1 MCLTPERPGTLNAIS
16 PIQPTEAD
24 ERTARHLRLCAELT
38 DLAMQLARAAA
49 ARTLTNWAEPEQ
61 PPAAQTQSIPMS
73 ATHSDPEAAP
83 QSNPAPTRGTT
94 GHATPTASYKPT
106 DPAVLFTRL
115 AAVVRD
121 CVALEA
127 RLTAGTGATTRAVSL
142 QLRADPRRAPVR
154 EAFRQAIEN
163 HPDRAELLRE
173 TTTRLDEQLANDPDQ
188 TIGLGNLLFDIC
200 NELGI
205 EVDLATVPDEFLTSY
220 SEPTDPDEAV
230 TNAPYPRATSPP

>member
-1 MCLTPERPGTLNAIS
+1 
-16 PIQPTEAD
+16 
-24 ERTARHLRLCAELT
+24 LT

-49 ARTLTNWAEPEQ
+49 ARTLTNWAEPE
-61 PPAAQTQSIPMS
+61 PAPTPEPSPIPAAEPQ
-73 ATHSDPEAAP
+73 SDPETAPPPNRALTPHRAAGA
-83 QSNPAPTRGTT
+83 S
-94 GHATPTASYKPT
+94 SYKPI
-106 DPAVLFTRL
+106 DPAILFTRL

-127 RLTAGTGATTRAVSL
+127 RLAGGGGLTSRAVTL

-154 EAFRQAIEN
+154 EAFRDAIKN
-163 HPDRAELLRE
+163 HPDRTDLLRE
-173 TTTRLDEQLANDPDQ
+173 TTARLDEQLTNDPDQ

-220 SEPTDPDEAV
+220 AEPTDSGEHE